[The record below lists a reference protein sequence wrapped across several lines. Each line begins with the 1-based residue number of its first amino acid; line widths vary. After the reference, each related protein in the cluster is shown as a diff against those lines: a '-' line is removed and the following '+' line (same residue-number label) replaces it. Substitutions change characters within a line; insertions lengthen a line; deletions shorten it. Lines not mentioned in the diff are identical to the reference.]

1 MIPEMQD
8 AVGRMGPTAFDFVR
22 RKYITQLAEHTGR
35 NVILY
40 MTNWTRGGVDPG
52 LVSITFEDV
61 QGFMEVVHGLDGEAG
76 LDLIIHSPGG
86 TPDATEAIVHYL
98 RSKFTHI
105 RVFVPQA
112 AMSAATMLACAADEI
127 VMGKHSSLGPID
139 PQFLVTTASG
149 TSAVPAQAVIDQF
162 ELAQE
167 ACADPANLG
176 AWAPILPQYGPA
188 LLVQCVNALELAEDL
203 AAQWL
208 RTWMFAG
215 VKYGARKAR
224 GIARKLADHTKF
236 KSHGRPIHRDAAW
249 KMGLNISNLE
259 DSQELQDRVLSVFH
273 AYMHTFGATTAVKII
288 ENHRGQAFVKFQPV
302 FQGLQLPPI
311 PLPQPASPP
320 NQPLESQPPTGGAGP
335 GHPPR

>member
-1 MIPEMQD
+1 
-8 AVGRMGPTAFDFVR
+8 MGPTAFDFVR
-22 RKYITQLAEHTGR
+22 RKYISLLAEHTGR
-35 NVILY
+35 NVIIY

-61 QGFMEVVHGLDGEAG
+61 QGFMEVIHGLDGEAG

-98 RSKFTHI
+98 RSKFDHI

-167 ACADPANLG
+167 ACADPAKLG

-188 LLVQCVNALELAEDL
+188 LLVQCFNALELAEDL
-203 AAQWL
+203 AARWL
-208 RTWMFAG
+208 RTWMLAD

-224 GIARKLADHTKF
+224 SIARKLADHSKF
-236 KSHGRPIHRDAAW
+236 MSHGRPIHREAAC
-249 KMGLNISNLE
+249 KMGLNITNLE

-273 AYMHTFGATTAVKII
+273 AYMHTFGGTPAVKII
-288 ENHRGQAFVKFQPV
+288 ENHRGQAFVKAQPV
-302 FQGLQLPPI
+302 FQGLQLQQFTLPP
-311 PLPQPASPP
+311 PGVPP
-320 NQPLESQPPTGGAGP
+320 VQPPQNL
-335 GHPPR
+335 PPQGLAS